1 MARSGF
7 ALGLCILAAVASGP
21 GCKSGTSPTATD
33 EISQAIRALMTEWE
47 LGFETQDVERVEAVF
62 DARYWPGEFL
72 SASRFDDLK
81 GHPFRLLDVEIQPQV
96 QEEYADADFRV
107 YVEDAPG
114 LSIRVLWTLRASL
127 DEWLVIEE
135 HWGSYE

>member
-1 MARSGF
+1 
-7 ALGLCILAAVASGP
+7 
-21 GCKSGTSPTATD
+21 
-33 EISQAIRALMTEWE
+33 
-47 LGFETQDVERVEAVF
+47 
-62 DARYWPGEFL
+62 
-72 SASRFDDLK
+72 
-81 GHPFRLLDVEIQPQV
+81 V